1 MTEGVIIALVAAGGT
16 IGGAA
21 ITALG
26 AFLLYRRK
34 YKDKRADQRAD
45 RSDNVTKALRY
56 LMLYVIQERGK
67 ELLAQ
72 GYSTLEERRSL
83 HHWHDLYHNGLRG
96 NGDAD
101 RLMEAVDE
109 LPYDLDQ
116 YAAHEGGH

>member
-1 MTEGVIIALVAAGGT
+1 MTEGVMIALVAAGGT

-34 YKDKRADQRAD
+34 HKDL
-45 RSDNVTKALRY
+45 RSDKAEDAADNVTKALRY

-72 GYSTLEERRSL
+72 GYATLEERRSL
-83 HHWHDLYHNGLRG
+83 HHWHDLYHNGLCG

-101 RLMEAVDE
+101 RLIEAVDE
-109 LPYDLDQ
+109 LPYDLAPHIHQDD
-116 YAAHEGGH
+116 